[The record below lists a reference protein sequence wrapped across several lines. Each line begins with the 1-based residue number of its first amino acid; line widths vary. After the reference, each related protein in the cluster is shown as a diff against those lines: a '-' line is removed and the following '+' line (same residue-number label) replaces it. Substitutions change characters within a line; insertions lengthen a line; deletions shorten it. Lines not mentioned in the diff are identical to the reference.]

1 MSKKAKCPGCGEE
14 FGSYDELIDHVVETH
29 DSNCQMCGAELDTKE
44 ELLKHN
50 REEHS
55 V

>member
-1 MSKKAKCPGCGEE
+1 MGEKAKCPGCGAE
-14 FGSYDELIDHVVETH
+14 FDSYITLIDHVVESH
-29 DSNCQMCGAELDTKE
+29 ESNCQMCGDELDSKE

-50 REEHS
+50 KEKHG